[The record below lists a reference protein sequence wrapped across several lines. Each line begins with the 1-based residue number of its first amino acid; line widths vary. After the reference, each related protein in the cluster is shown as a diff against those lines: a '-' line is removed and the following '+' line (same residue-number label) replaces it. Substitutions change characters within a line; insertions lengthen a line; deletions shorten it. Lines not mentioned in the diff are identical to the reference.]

1 MQHEATGQGSP
12 AHRAGAG
19 VGAAVSI
26 PFSIEAQ
33 GSTDSEVVVL
43 VRCSPQE
50 ASTLARTLRKEYP
63 AAQPQPQV
71 IPILDGGQFNHACR
85 LPDTEANVRRRWP
98 AIAFQVLIATGKPP
112 ATLPLPRSA
121 IAAKGPLLPIPLP
134 RLPALPDA
142 APAGIPPA
150 GIKEGLLPDA
160 SVPGRSGG
168 LAPSGN
174 AGDMPHRDRGVGET
188 GPLHMGTDAAAP
200 APDPGVPE
208 PGAGEIAPIPVSE
221 RLPDPRLAGLDQM
234 LAAGDAEA
242 VIREVRDDE
251 PIPAVRARLG
261 AALARHGR
269 PTEALL
275 HLTAAWDAG
284 ERLPEAALALARL
297 RWRRG
302 DFDHALQ
309 PYQWTL
315 IRNARALAAEDYAAM
330 DLDAEDCAAL
340 IDLAESGELDHSS
353 DEQTL
358 WLIAAF
364 FAQAGP
370 ADRATASAQALA
382 RRAIDLARAFPGRE
396 RLFHAYQHLIDVLTE
411 RRAGQAL
418 VILLSELRYDYWQGR
433 LTARERFDLLD
444 DVANY
449 LQDYPA
455 LLREPVVEGFEELL
469 QAEIER
475 IRTQQS
481 AAPEYVKDVYR
492 VLHGLARRNGC
503 CEEYRTLLAERRHEP
518 AGSVPE
524 EPEIEVPSSLAGK
537 RIALVGGHERTR
549 EHVRER
555 LQGWGV
561 RVDEVA
567 PPTNGRISEREIL
580 DKVRS
585 ADLIL
590 LIVSYMG
597 HDMSNAV
604 NNLLKRQAL
613 TGQVLPIDCRG
624 TSGVCREI
632 LRWAAQ
638 A

>member
-1 MQHEATGQGSP
+1 M
-12 AHRAGAG
+12 
-19 VGAAVSI
+19 SI
-26 PFSIEAQ
+26 LFSIDAESSAD
-33 GSTDSEVVVL
+33 GEVVVL

-50 ASTLARTLRKEYP
+50 ANTLARTLRKEYP
-63 AAQPQPQV
+63 AARPQPQV
-71 IPILDGGQFNHACR
+71 IPILDRGQFNHACR
-85 LPDTEANVRRRWP
+85 LPDTEANVRRRWA
-98 AIAFQVLIATGKPP
+98 AIAFQVLIATGKPA
-112 ATLPLPRSA
+112 ATLPLPRNA
-121 IAAKGPLLPIPLP
+121 IAAKAPPHLAPV
-134 RLPALPDA
+134 A
-142 APAGIPPA
+142 APAIVA
-150 GIKEGLLPDA
+150 A
-160 SVPGRSGG
+160 VPGLDGSEATRQGESAVADSVAHG
-168 LAPSGN
+168 AQ
-174 AGDMPHRDRGVGET
+174 GDGET
-188 GPLHMGTDAAAP
+188 GPVSAGTTAGAP
-200 APDPGVPE
+200 APDPHAANCE
-208 PGAGEIAPIPVSE
+208 E
-221 RLPDPRLAGLDQM
+221 RATELAAELPPDPRLAALDLL
-234 LAAGDAEA
+234 LAGGDADA
-242 VIREVRDDE
+242 VIAEVREDE
-251 PIPAVRARLG
+251 PVAAVRARLG
-261 AALARHGR
+261 TALARHGR
-269 PTEALL
+269 PVEALP
-275 HLTAAWDAG
+275 HLAAAWDAG

-309 PYQWTL
+309 PYQWILT
-315 IRNARALAAEDYAAM
+315 RNARALAAEDYAAI

-340 IDLAESGELDHSS
+340 IDLGESGELDGTSG
-353 DEQTL
+353 EQTL
-358 WLIAAF
+358 WLVAAF

-418 VILLSELRYDYWQGR
+418 VFLLYELRHDYWQGR
-433 LTARERFDLLD
+433 LTGRERFDLLD

-455 LLREPVVEGFEELL
+455 LLREPVVQGFEELL
-469 QAEIER
+469 QVEIER
-475 IRTQQS
+475 IRSQQS
-481 AAPEYVKDVYR
+481 LAPDYVKDAYR
-492 VLHGLARRNGC
+492 ILHGLTRRNSS
-503 CEEYRTLLAERRHEP
+503 CEEYRTLLSERRHE
-518 AGSVPE
+518 ATGSVPE
-524 EPEIEVPSSLAGK
+524 EPDIEVPSSLSGK

-638 A
+638 G

>member
-1 MQHEATGQGSP
+1 M
-12 AHRAGAG
+12 
-19 VGAAVSI
+19 
-26 PFSIEAQ
+26 
-33 GSTDSEVVVL
+33 
-43 VRCSPQE
+43 
-50 ASTLARTLRKEYP
+50 
-63 AAQPQPQV
+63 
-71 IPILDGGQFNHACR
+71 
-85 LPDTEANVRRRWP
+85 
-98 AIAFQVLIATGKPP
+98 
-112 ATLPLPRSA
+112 
-121 IAAKGPLLPIPLP
+121 
-134 RLPALPDA
+134 
-142 APAGIPPA
+142 
-150 GIKEGLLPDA
+150 
-160 SVPGRSGG
+160 
-168 LAPSGN
+168 
-174 AGDMPHRDRGVGET
+174 
-188 GPLHMGTDAAAP
+188 
-200 APDPGVPE
+200 
-208 PGAGEIAPIPVSE
+208 
-221 RLPDPRLAGLDQM
+221 
-234 LAAGDAEA
+234 
-242 VIREVRDDE
+242 
-251 PIPAVRARLG
+251 RARLG

-269 PTEALL
+269 PIEALP

-309 PYQWTL
+309 PYQWILT
-315 IRNARALAAEDYAAM
+315 RNARALAAEDYAAI

-340 IDLAESGELDHSS
+340 IELGESGELDDSS

-358 WLIAAF
+358 WLVAAF

-418 VILLSELRYDYWQGR
+418 VFLLNELRHDYWQGR
-433 LTARERFDLLD
+433 LTGRERFDLLD

-455 LLREPVVEGFEELL
+455 LLREPVVQGFEELL
-469 QAEIER
+469 QVEIER
-475 IRTQQS
+475 IRSQQS
-481 AAPEYVKDVYR
+481 LAPDYVKDVYR
-492 VLHGLARRNGC
+492 ILHGLARRNSSC
-503 CEEYRTLLAERRHEP
+503 AEYRTLLSERRHEA
-518 AGSVPE
+518 AGSAPE
-524 EPEIEVPSSLAGK
+524 EPDIEVPSSLAGK

-604 NNLLKRQAL
+604 NNLLKRQAI

-632 LRWAAQ
+632 LRWATQ
-638 A
+638 G